1 MKGKIFALI
10 DANNFYVS
18 CERVFQPRLEGKPVV
33 VLSNNDGCVVARSQE
48 VKDLGI
54 KMGQPWFKIKE
65 LAKKHHITAF
75 SSNYTLY
82 ADMSSRMMR
91 LLSEF
96 SPNSEIYSIDEC
108 FLDLTEFSN
117 HNLNEY
123 GQVIRNRI
131 REFLGLPTCVG
142 IGSTKT
148 LSKLANY
155 IAKKNESYHGV
166 CDLTYL
172 NESKLRSLLQK
183 IPVNEVWGV
192 GRKYSERLNKL
203 GIHTVHDLRIGPQK
217 RLREQFSVVMER
229 TIAELN
235 GESCIDL
242 EEFPA
247 DKKQIICSRSFGRYI
262 SSLEELKEAMAT
274 YVSRAA
280 EKLRHQG
287 SLANL
292 VHVFIETNRFNTSI
306 PQYQNGYSVSLGK
319 PTADTRIL
327 IKVAWEALSKIYRPG
342 FAFKKCGVYLSD
354 FTKSSVYQPSLF
366 DDPAVESKSERLME
380 IIDTI
385 NESMGRGTLRIL
397 GEGVGA
403 NWAMA
408 RENLSARYTS
418 SIDELGIVKAR

>member
-1 MKGKIFALI
+1 MSGKIFALV
-10 DANNFYVS
+10 DGNNFYVS

-54 KMGQPWFKIKE
+54 KMGQPWFKIK
-65 LAKKHHITAF
+65 AFSTKKNIVCF

-96 SPNSEIYSIDEC
+96 SPNCEIYSIDEC
-108 FLDLTEFSN
+108 FLDLTGFSN
-117 HNLNEY
+117 YNLNEY
-123 GQVIRNRI
+123 GQIIRHRI
-131 REFLGLPTCVG
+131 KELLGLPTCVG

-155 IAKKNESYHGV
+155 IAKKNTSYHGV
-166 CDLTYL
+166 CDLSAL
-172 NESKLRSLLQK
+172 DESEMRWLFQK
-183 IPVNEVWGV
+183 ISVSEIWGV
-192 GRKYSERLNKL
+192 GRQYSERLKKL
-203 GIHTVHDLRIGPQK
+203 GIHTVHDLRMAPSK

-229 TIAELN
+229 IISELN

-242 EEFPA
+242 EDVPS

-262 SSLEELKEAMAT
+262 SSLEDLKEAMAT

-280 EKLRHQG
+280 EKLREQDC
-287 SLANL
+287 LANL
-292 VHVFIETNRFNTSI
+292 VHVFIETNRFNVNM
-306 PQYQNGYSVSLGK
+306 PQYQNAYSISIGK
-319 PTADTRIL
+319 PTSDTRIL
-327 IKVAWEALSKIYRPG
+327 IKVAWEALTKIYRPG
-342 FAFKKCGVYLSD
+342 FSFKKCGVYLSD
-354 FTKSSVYQPSLF
+354 FTKSNAYQPSLF
-366 DDPAVESKSERLME
+366 DDPVADHKRQRLME
-380 IIDTI
+380 VMDTV
-385 NESMGRGTLRIL
+385 NHSMGRGTLRIL

-403 NWAMA
+403 NWGMA

-418 SIDELGIVKAR
+418 SIDELGIVKAL